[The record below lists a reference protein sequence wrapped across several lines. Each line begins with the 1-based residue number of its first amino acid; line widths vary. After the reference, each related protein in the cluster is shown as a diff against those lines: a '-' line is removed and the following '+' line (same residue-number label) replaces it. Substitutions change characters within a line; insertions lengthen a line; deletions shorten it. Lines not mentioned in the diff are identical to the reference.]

1 MLLSMAMTFRLTRRR
16 RSKILFMIEGT
27 IEAQTLRSSDL
38 KYIGYIQR
46 KVAAIDGKTII
57 SFITKWE

>member
-1 MLLSMAMTFRLTRRR
+1 MAMTFRLTRR